1 MRKDKSHYLIRKCKD
16 TNLYEVID
24 LTKEGFPVVFTH
36 ESLPECQDC
45 KSYLDEIEE
54 YRSEENEI

>member
-1 MRKDKSHYLIRKCKD
+1 MRKDKSPYSISYCEETKM
-16 TNLYEVID
+16 YEVIE
-24 LTKEGFPVVFTH
+24 LTKEGFPVVFTN
-36 ESLPECQDC
+36 ESLQECQDC

>member
-1 MRKDKSHYLIRKCKD
+1 MRKDKSPYLISYCEETKM
-16 TNLYEVID
+16 YEVID
-24 LTKEGFPVVFTH
+24 LSMEGFPVVFTH

-54 YRSEENEI
+54 YRREENEI